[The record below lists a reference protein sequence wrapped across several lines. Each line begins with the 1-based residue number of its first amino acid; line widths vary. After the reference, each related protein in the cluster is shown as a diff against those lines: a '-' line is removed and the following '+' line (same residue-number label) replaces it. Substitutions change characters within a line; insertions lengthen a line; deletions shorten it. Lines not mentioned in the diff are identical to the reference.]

1 MDNEQFNEFIRQLK
15 EYIKNEH
22 EKIESDKKAAVTD
35 AHIKHVLEQDKFW
48 QCIAEELEK
57 RTCGSRLGGKYA
69 TDLAKR
75 MFTTLPNDQLQ
86 TLIGDAIKR
95 LENQQ
100 NADNQTC
107 I

>member
-35 AHIKHVLEQDKFW
+35 AHIKHVLEQDEFW

-57 RTCGSRLGGKYA
+57 QTGESRLGGKYA

-75 MFTTLPNDQLQ
+75 MFATL
-86 TLIGDAIKR
+86 TEEECHSLIDCVTKR
-95 LENQQ
+95 MGNQ
-100 NADNQTC
+100 
-107 I
+107 